1 VSSPALLR
9 RTFASL
15 GERDFRIFW
24 FGQLVSITGTWM
36 QSVAQGWLVLE
47 LTGSPFLLGLA
58 VAARSAPV
66 LLLVVPAGIAADRFD
81 RRRLILATS
90 VVGALTSATLAI
102 LTLTDRI
109 DVPTILALA
118 VVAGSANAIEMPA
131 RQSLVAELA
140 GDRHLAN
147 AIALNSL
154 LFNSAR
160 VLGPA
165 LAGLIVAAFG
175 PGWAFGVNA
184 LSYGPVVVGLLVIAP
199 SAIRPVTRAR
209 RALGELGRYLR
220 AEPRVTYLL
229 GLLAIQTAV
238 ASGHLVIGPA
248 VALALGQG
256 PEGLGF
262 LLAATGLGAVIAGLR
277 LAAFPDRGSRW
288 RVLVTA
294 GLVLSAALAA
304 LIVLPGYGLALVC
317 FAAAGLGMVTFNAS
331 ANTIIQTL
339 VPDAL
344 RGRIMSLY
352 TLVQLGLLPAG
363 SLFAGALAERLGA
376 PVALGVGGLVWG
388 VAVVAAFGLSPR
400 LRAL

>member
-1 VSSPALLR
+1 MTSPGLLR

-66 LLLVVPAGIAADRFD
+66 LLFVVPAGVAADRFD

-90 VVGALTSATLAI
+90 VVGAMTSAILAI

-118 VVAGSANAIEMPA
+118 VIAGTANAIEMPA

-140 GDRHLAN
+140 GNRHLAN

-154 LFNSAR
+154 LFNGAR
-160 VLGPA
+160 VMGPA

-175 PGWAFGVNA
+175 PGWAFAVNS
-184 LSYGPVVVGLLVIAP
+184 LSYVPVAIGLLVIAP
-199 SAIRPVTRAR
+199 AAR
-209 RALGELGRYLR
+209 RTAGRAGGALAELGRYLR
-220 AEPRVTYLL
+220 TEPRVAFLL

-248 VALALGQG
+248 VAVALGQG

-262 LLAATGLGAVIAGLR
+262 LLAATGLGAVVAGLR

-288 RVLVTA
+288 RVLVIA
-294 GLVLSAALAA
+294 GLTLAAALAA
-304 LIVLPGYGLALVC
+304 LIVLPGYELALVC
-317 FAAAGLGMVTFNAS
+317 FGAAGLGMVTFNAS

-352 TLVQLGLLPAG
+352 TLVQLGLLPVG
-363 SLFAGALAERLGA
+363 SLFAGALAERLTA
-376 PVALGVGGLVWG
+376 PVALGVGGLAWG
-388 VAVVAAFGLSPR
+388 VAVVAAFGLSRR
-400 LRAL
+400 LRSL